1 MKEKPGSIHSGHRL
15 RSWEVQVVAGGR
27 LRLLERG
34 ESEAVVTMVPSTA
47 ARGVVDGGDCAM

>member
-1 MKEKPGSIHSGHRL
+1 MNIEMP
-15 RSWEVQVVAGGR
+15 A
-27 LRLLERG
+27 LLEVRLVGMGGKRPPAVDSGCSRG